1 MLSDIGAIPEFKK
14 ILSHQGIV
22 LDAPI
27 GALSHLQLGRAYA
40 IQGDK
45 VRAKVAYEDSLGSL
59 WKDADRDVPI
69 LKRAQAEYAKLE

>member
-14 ILSHQGIV
+14 ILGPQGIV

-45 VRAKVAYEDSLGSL
+45 VRAKVAYEDSLALS
-59 WKDADRDVPI
+59 KDADRDVPI